1 MIKKLNKYKYLMFD
15 ADDTLLDFKMAEK
28 EALKRVLKNNNLP
41 YDDKTVALYSAIND
55 KCWKMYERGEI
66 KRDDI
71 FPLRFGEFLNIL
83 KSDKKAEEINYEY
96 FSELRKCY
104 FLMNGAKELLDYC
117 KNKYELFIIT
127 NGVARTQY
135 ERLKGSKIF
144 DLFKGVFISEEL
156 GAQKPSTMFF
166 EKALKAMGNP
176 NKNEC
181 LILGDSLSGDIL
193 GGKNIGID
201 TCFVNLRNI
210 KNETD
215 ITPNY
220 EIHSLL
226 ELKEML

>member
-83 KSDKKAEEINYEY
+83 KSDKKAEGINYEY

-104 FLMNGAKELLDYC
+104 FLMPGAKELLDYC

-210 KNETD
+210 KNETG